1 MQRSLGVVVLVQVLA
16 CTNAASPP
24 PPAAK
29 PQSAPA
35 PSVAPTDDEAVLA
48 EVREWLAH
56 PNEYGRPPEHAS
68 IVWRGQRD
76 WPFHERPES
85 VYLVEFAYDGKRGI
99 ALAGPIT
106 WTFLEIDFGQYSH
119 EDLVKLYAGWY
130 LQFVMLNDPKGQE
143 AQRRKL
149 SDGEIASLLT
159 AQGFTAIDVADSVQI
174 GDDTY
179 VAALATKDGSRV
191 IAAGRAQAVKTY
203 DPTMPQMKLPPLYW
217 YLGSTFYD
225 R

>member
-1 MQRSLGVVVLVQVLA
+1 MRRSVCAIVLVQLFA
-16 CTNAASPP
+16 CTNAASPL

-35 PSVAPTDDEAVLA
+35 VAASGDEAVLA
-48 EVREWLAH
+48 EVRDWLAH
-56 PNEYGRPPEHAS
+56 PNEYGQPPERAA
-68 IVWRGQRD
+68 IVWRGERD
-76 WPFHERPES
+76 WPFHDKPEN
-85 VYLVEFAYDGKRGI
+85 VYLVEFAYADGNRGI
-99 ALAGPIT
+99 ALAGPVT
-106 WTFLEIDFGQYSH
+106 WTFLEIDFARFAH

-130 LQFVMLNDPKGQE
+130 LQFVMINDPKGQE

-159 AQGFTAIDVADSVQI
+159 AQGFTAIDVTDSVQI

-179 VAALATKDGSRV
+179 VAALATKDGARV
-191 IAAGRAQAVKTY
+191 VAAGRAHAVKTY